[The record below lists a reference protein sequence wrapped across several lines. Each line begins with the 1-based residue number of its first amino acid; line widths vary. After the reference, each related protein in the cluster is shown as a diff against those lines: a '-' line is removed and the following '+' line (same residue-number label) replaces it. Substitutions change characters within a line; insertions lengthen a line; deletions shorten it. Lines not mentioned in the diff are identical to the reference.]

1 MMFIDH
7 VDDDDDDDDDGDDDS
22 GPAEK
27 LHFQHTAGWQ
37 DCLPSLIYPTA
48 LWLLCLAG

>member
-7 VDDDDDDDDDGDDDS
+7 VDDGDDVDDDGDDDS

-27 LHFQHTAGWQ
+27 LHLQHASGWQ
-37 DCLPSLIYPTA
+37 DCLPSLIFLMA

>member
-27 LHFQHTAGWQ
+27 LHLQHASG
-37 DCLPSLIYPTA
+37 
-48 LWLLCLAG
+48 